1 MRFACLALVCV
12 SSVSAFVSLASPC
25 ALQPSQL
32 FAEEMTIGERARQR
46 AKLLKDRSK
55 YGVGPEGRFLGKAIG
70 VGAKRGATS
79 AKAGLTVTPSKAT
92 KAVKAAKGRGSPKS
106 SEDLKAQLA
115 KAQDELAAQKKKLA
129 ALINKGKR

>member
-1 MRFACLALVCV
+1 M
-12 SSVSAFVSLASPC
+12 
-25 ALQPSQL
+25 
-32 FAEEMTIGERARQR
+32 
-46 AKLLKDRSK
+46 LKDRSK

-92 KAVKAAKGRGSPKS
+92 KAVKAGAKGRGSPKS